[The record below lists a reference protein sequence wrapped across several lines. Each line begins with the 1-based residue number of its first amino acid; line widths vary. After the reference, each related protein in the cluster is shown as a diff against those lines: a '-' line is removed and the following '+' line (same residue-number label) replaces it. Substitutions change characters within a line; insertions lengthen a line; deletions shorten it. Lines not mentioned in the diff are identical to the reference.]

1 MSDTAKGL
9 LAIISACF
17 VWGLSG
23 IYYKALAHVPPEE
36 VLSHRTLWSL
46 VFFAIILLVTGRTA
60 SLRALVTGPQVVKV
74 AIAALMISTNWY
86 FFIFSVQTGRA
97 LGASLGYYIFPLVAV
112 MLGVIFFRE
121 RLGPFRIA
129 AVVLAAIAVAIL
141 TIGLGQPPWISL
153 LLAFTFGLYGVVK
166 KGLVASA
173 VTSVAGE
180 VLLLAPLAGLWLV
193 GIYAFGWGG
202 ITGRV
207 VGAFGTNLHDT
218 VMLAFAG
225 VITGLPLVLF
235 SYGAQRLN
243 LGLVGILNYINPT
256 LQFLV
261 ATFVFFEP
269 VTRWHMIALPII
281 WIALALYS
289 VSLLR
294 HDRAPSNRVAIA
306 GTSGTTVTKSKSDAS
321 AKP

>member
-1 MSDTAKGL
+1 
-9 LAIISACF
+9 LAIILACV
-17 VWGLSG
+17 VWGLSS
-23 IYYKALAHVPPEE
+23 IHYKALAHVPPEE

-46 VFFAIILLVTGRTA
+46 VFFAGILVVTGRA
-60 SLRALVTGPQVVKV
+60 GSLWALVTGPQRGKV
-74 AIAALMISTNWY
+74 ALAALMISINWY

-112 MLGVIFFRE
+112 LLGVIFFRE

-129 AVVLAAIAVAIL
+129 AVALAAVAVTIL
-141 TIGLGQPPWISL
+141 TVGLGQPPWISL

-166 KGLVASA
+166 KGLAASA

-180 VLLLAPLAGLWLV
+180 VLLLAPVAMIWLV

-207 VGAFGTNLHDT
+207 VGAFGANAHDT
-218 VMLAFAG
+218 IMLAFAG

-235 SYGAQRLN
+235 SYGAQWLN
-243 LGLVGILNYINPT
+243 LGLVGILNYLNPT

-261 ATFVFFEP
+261 ATFLFLEP

-281 WIALALYS
+281 WIALGLYS

-294 HDRAPSNRVAIA
+294 HDKAPSNRVAIA
-306 GTSGTTVTKSKSDAS
+306 GTSGTTVTKSRSDAS